1 MLRTNKQIS
10 KETKKKKKEEG
21 RNILCKQNKEN
32 RSRKTQIRVFGHE
45 YACAY
50 IGLAYV
56 AQLYAYTYFEYA
68 YAYMP

>member
-56 AQLYAYTYFEYA
+56 A
-68 YAYMP
+68 